1 VPAPA
6 QMLGDLIM
14 GLEVH
19 ESPMQHRAAAGEQT
33 ARLRVSGKGLGLG
46 VYGLGS
52 GVEDLGNQKL
62 WLRSGMP
69 NEKCQTRARSP
80 GEGCACVTA
89 RERAQDL

>member
-1 VPAPA
+1 MPAPA

-46 VYGLGS
+46 V
-52 GVEDLGNQKL
+52 
-62 WLRSGMP
+62 
-69 NEKCQTRARSP
+69 
-80 GEGCACVTA
+80 
-89 RERAQDL
+89 

>member
-1 VPAPA
+1 
-6 QMLGDLIM
+6 M

-52 GVEDLGNQKL
+52 GVEDLGNHKL

-69 NEKCQTRARSP
+69 NESVKQGHDRP
-80 GEGCACVTA
+80 
-89 RERAQDL
+89 ERVALVSQQESGHRTCDRG